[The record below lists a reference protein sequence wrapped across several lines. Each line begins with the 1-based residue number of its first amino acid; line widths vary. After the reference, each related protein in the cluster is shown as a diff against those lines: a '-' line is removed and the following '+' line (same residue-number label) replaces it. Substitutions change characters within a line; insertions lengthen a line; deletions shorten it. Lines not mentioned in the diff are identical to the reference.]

1 MGDRLF
7 NHAAVLTLSSSRV
20 GEYFTTDSNAVV
32 IKSMRVV
39 FSIEKRIDSQPN
51 ECSISIYNLSQQA
64 RAAFQAKPL
73 HVTLDV
79 GYDGNLSRLFTGDL
93 RWGQTDR
100 MSPETITKL
109 IIADGE
115 RAINYARVKRTYPAN
130 VTRRTVLTEAATA
143 MGLRVPTNFADAKEL
158 LDQFSAGLTLNG
170 SAAAA
175 MTKVLAPKGLG
186 WSVQDGELQILRTSD
201 TRADAPITINRN
213 AGMIES
219 PQLAPPAKS
228 GSKPRLTVKCLL
240 NSQIKPGGRI
250 HVISSQL
257 DSLFKVQ
264 RVQHDGD
271 THAPNNWL
279 STIEATPV

>member
-1 MGDRLF
+1 MGSRLF
-7 NHAAVLTLSSSRV
+7 NHSAVLTLSSSVV
-20 GEYFTTDSNAVV
+20 GEYFTTESNAVV

-39 FSIEKRIDSQPN
+39 FSIEKRLDAQPN
-51 ECSISIYNLSQQA
+51 ECSVSVYNLSKQA

-79 GYDGNLSRLFTGDL
+79 GYDGDLSRVFSGDL
-93 RWGQTDR
+93 RYGSTDR
-100 MSPETITKL
+100 MSPETVTKL
-109 IIADGE
+109 ILADGD

-143 MGLRVPTNFADAKEL
+143 MGLRVPTNLADAKEL

-170 SAAAA
+170 SAANAL
-175 MTKVLAPKGLG
+175 TKVLAPKGLG

-201 TRADAPITINRN
+201 TRADGPIEISRKT
-213 AGMIES
+213 GMVES
-219 PQLAPPAKS
+219 PQLSAPAKS

-257 DSLFKVQ
+257 DSIFKVQ
-264 RVQHDGD
+264 RVLHDGD
-271 THAPNNWL
+271 THAANSWT
-279 STIEATPV
+279 STVEATPV

>member
-7 NHAAVLTLSSSRV
+7 NHAAVLTLSSTRV
-20 GEYFTTDSNAVV
+20 GEYFTTESNTVV
-32 IKSMRVV
+32 IKSMRVL

-51 ECSISIYNLSQQA
+51 ECSVTIYNLSKQA
-64 RAAFQAKPL
+64 RAAFQVKPL

-79 GYDGNLSRLFTGDL
+79 GYDGNLSRLFSGDL
-93 RWGQTDR
+93 RYGSTDR
-100 MSPETITKL
+100 MPPDTATKL
-109 IIADGE
+109 IIADGD

-143 MGLRVPTNFADAKEL
+143 MGLRVPTNLADAKEL

-175 MTKVLAPKGLG
+175 LTKVLAPKGLS
-186 WSVQDGELQILRTSD
+186 WSVQDGELQVLRVSD
-201 TRADAPITINRN
+201 TRADAPVEISRKT
-213 AGMIES
+213 GMIES
-219 PQLAPPAKS
+219 PQVSAPAKS

-250 HVISSQL
+250 HVISTQM

-264 RVQHDGD
+264 RVLHDGD
-271 THAPNNWL
+271 THAANNWT